1 MTATLVGIAVI
12 QAVVYLVFV
21 RAIDLYEREPLRAV
35 VAVFVWGFA
44 VASVVSLV
52 FNQIIHLTF
61 ASIATVRQATFL
73 TAVVGAPVVEEVAKG
88 SALVIVFAVS
98 FLLARRRGTLR
109 FAGVTDGIVYGS
121 AVGFGF
127 ALAED
132 LLYYAQ
138 FGPEVFVVRRVFGG
152 FAHAA
157 FTALIGIGLGLAP
170 WVRSWFWKLALP
182 VLGLAGAILLHALF
196 NFVATLYGGAAYLI
210 LLFVLFGYVVLIVGS
225 LASQRRT
232 IREELREEVEQGT
245 ISEAEYEI
253 LPTYFR
259 RTLYYWGLVLRG
271 EPRLMEQ
278 AQRVH
283 RAAVDLAFTKRLVRS
298 SWAALEEP
306 EVQKLRERIARNRGD
321 QPSLA

>member
-1 MTATLVGIAVI
+1 MWA
-12 QAVVYLVFV
+12 
-21 RAIDLYEREPLRAV
+21 
-35 VAVFVWGFA
+35 FA
-44 VASVVSLV
+44 VASVISLV
-52 FNQIIHLTF
+52 FNSILRVTF
-61 ASIATVRQATFL
+61 SSVATARQASFL

-88 SALVIVFAVS
+88 LAFFIDFGVG

-127 ALAED
+127 SLAED

-138 FGPEVFVVRRVFGG
+138 DGPEVFVVRRIFGG

-157 FTALIGIGLGLAP
+157 FTSLTGIGIGLAP

-182 VLGLAGAILLHALF
+182 VLGLAGVILLHALF
-196 NFVATLYGGAAYLI
+196 NFTATVYGGVAYLI
-210 LLFVLFGYVVLIVGS
+210 LLVVLLIYVALVIGS

-232 IREELREEVEQGT
+232 TRQELREEVDRGT

-259 RTLYYWGLVLRG
+259 RTLYYGGLVVRG
-271 EPRLMEQ
+271 RLGLMER

-306 EVQKLRERIARNRGD
+306 EVQKLRERIARSRGD
-321 QPSLA
+321 RRSLA